1 MAYPPPP
8 PRNTSLRI
16 LVWVIAGIALGV
28 VLCCGG
34 LFLAGAVS
42 PNVYR

>member
-1 MAYPPPP
+1 MAYPQPPK
-8 PRNTSLRI
+8 RNASLRI
-16 LVWVIAGIALGV
+16 LAWIIAGIALGV

-42 PNVYR
+42 PNLYR